1 MINDSNETLL
11 LRDNTQICLVKQINI
26 SSISE
31 IEERPSKSL
40 LTLLKEHLLQILHV
54 IITDTHSVG
63 GTAPGI
69 NRFHWLNDTAI
80 VVEFLKSLLPATSL
94 VSSGGSVIIIRII
107 IMIR

>member
-26 SSISE
+26 CSISE

-40 LTLLKEHLLQILHV
+40 LTLLKKHLLQ

-63 GTAPGI
+63 GTAPVI
-69 NRFHWLNDTAI
+69 NRFH
-80 VVEFLKSLLPATSL
+80 
-94 VSSGGSVIIIRII
+94 
-107 IMIR
+107 